1 MRRPQ
6 VRMPLWAAVAVPA
19 AAYCIRSIARGFDF
33 SPDLPDDVLVFG
45 MLAVLLLAVAIA
57 RRSNSAYL
65 RNEELTNEVDGENHA
80 TDE

>member
-6 VRMPLWAAVAVPA
+6 VRIPLWAAVALPA

-45 MLAVLLLAVAIA
+45 MLAVLLLAVAIT
-57 RRSNSAYL
+57 RRSNKTYAGD
-65 RNEELTNEVDGENHA
+65 EELTDEVDGEDHA
-80 TDE
+80 ADE